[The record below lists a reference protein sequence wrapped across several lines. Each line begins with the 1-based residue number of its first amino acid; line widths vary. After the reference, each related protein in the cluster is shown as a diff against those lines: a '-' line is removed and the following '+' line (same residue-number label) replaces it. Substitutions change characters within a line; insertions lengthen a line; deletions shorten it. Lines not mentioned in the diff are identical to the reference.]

1 MRVTCQIDKNLPGFV
16 KDVVEDRTT
25 AKLSRFEN
33 LIQDIHV
40 TLRDINGPRGGIDME
55 CQVRVRLRR
64 HPDVIVTERANRV
77 EEATSGALNRVT
89 RSIGRRLAQQ
99 ARRVRTGTHRERLRA
114 V

>member
-1 MRVTCQIDKNLPGFV
+1 MRVTCQIDKGLPGFV
-16 KDVVEDRTT
+16 KDVIHDRT
-25 AKLSRFEN
+25 AEKLSRFGDFIRE
-33 LIQDIHV
+33 IHV

-64 HPDVIVTERANRV
+64 HPEVIVTERASRV
-77 EEATSGALNRVT
+77 DEATSGALNRVA

-99 ARRVRTGTHRERLRA
+99 ARRVRMGSHRERLRA